1 MQGLHAPTD
10 DHYGAFSG
18 RIGVIN
24 LRGYSTVVRE
34 LRGAIDGLVRC
45 LPYAKA
51 LAMYLETGASSS
63 SSSLTEARFSG
74 GGARVHEDIHHGR
87 HHQPHFVWLSRN
99 STGKCFHNTKID
111 VLGRFT

>member
-10 DHYGAFSG
+10 DHYGACSG

-24 LRGYSTVVRE
+24 LRGYSTVVRV

-45 LPYAKA
+45 LSYAKA

-63 SSSLTEARFSG
+63 SSSCVKSYRSPL
-74 GGARVHEDIHHGR
+74 
-87 HHQPHFVWLSRN
+87 
-99 STGKCFHNTKID
+99 
-111 VLGRFT
+111 